1 MGIID
6 LHCDILP
13 KLLENKC
20 SLFNNTCHFDIERAQ
35 QAGLILQIMSLFT
48 MPADSNT
55 SLRNILFQID
65 NFYQELDS
73 NAAYLYL
80 VTDSQ
85 SIKEANH
92 RGKIGCLLHLEG
104 AEALGNDDEILRI
117 LYKLGLRSIAL
128 TWNARNLLADGVG
141 EGKQAG
147 GLSVK
152 GKELVR
158 MLEGMNILLD
168 LAHLSEKGFY
178 EVLEN
183 YNKPVMVSHANAASL
198 CNHQRNLND
207 AQLLSLAENGG
218 IVGVTQ
224 VNSFI
229 KPGNCTIDDLIDHMV
244 FISDLIWV
252 EHVALGS
259 DFDGSDEIILPGI
272 EGYLSLQPL
281 LRKRGFN
288 ENEIQLILKENALRV
303 INRVLG

>member
-13 KLLENKC
+13 KLLEYKR
-20 SLFNNTCHFDIERAQ
+20 SLFKNDCHFDIERAQ

-55 SLRNILFQID
+55 CLRNILFQID
-65 NFYQELDS
+65 HFYQELDN

-80 VTDSQ
+80 VNDSQ
-85 SIKEANH
+85 SIRETNH
-92 RGKIGCLLHLEG
+92 RGKIGCILHLEG

-141 EGKQAG
+141 EGQQAG

-158 MLEGMNILLD
+158 TLEGMNLLLD
-168 LAHLSEKGFY
+168 LAHLSEKGFFQ
-178 EVLEN
+178 VLEN

-207 AQLLSLAENGG
+207 AQLSSLAENGG

-229 KPGNCTIDDLIDHMV
+229 KPGNCTIDDFIDHIV
-244 FISDLIWV
+244 FISNLIGA

-259 DFDGSDEIILPGI
+259 DFDGSDGIILR
-272 EGYLSLQPL
+272 E
-281 LRKRGFN
+281 LRD
-288 ENEIQLILKENALRV
+288 I
-303 INRVLG
+303 